1 MSLATLR
8 PAGTATNTGVVTGA
22 ASALAALSDNTD
34 ASYVTYQSGQSSTVT
49 LQNLI
54 LPAGARLKSA
64 VVRLRVARGS
74 TIWSIESALDAV
86 GGSERSVSVT
96 WSSPTT
102 VEMTPPVIDG
112 LTEDALLT
120 SSLFITSSGAALN
133 VYEAYVDVVYVTKPV
148 VDVHPIGT

>member
-1 MSLATLR
+1 MSLVTLR
-8 PAGTATNTGVVTGA
+8 PAGTAENTGVVTGA
-22 ASALAALSDNTD
+22 ASAIAALSDNSD

-49 LQNLI
+49 LTDLI
-54 LPAGARLKSA
+54 LPAGAVLLSA

-74 TIWSIESALDAV
+74 TTWSIESTLNSIPESA
-86 GGSERSVSVT
+86 RSQSVT

-102 VEMTPPVIDG
+102 VEMVPRSTESLGAVADG
-112 LTEDALLT
+112 TA
-120 SSLFITSSGAALN
+120 SLFITSSFAALN